1 MAIQPYQDDN
11 EGSSGPHDTAPAK
24 RLRWATQRVTG
35 SHGGTKRQSILRRLS
50 HKKRSSDESTKR
62 ESNGTDLESVPEQ
75 SEASVDQPG
84 AGRRV
89 FFNMPLPKDARDE
102 EGHPTTQ
109 FVRNKIRTA
118 KYTPISFIP
127 KNLWFQFHNIAN
139 IYFLFIII
147 LSVRDLP
154 PCLLLLLG
162 LR

>member
-1 MAIQPYQDDN
+1 MAIQPYQEDN
-11 EGSSGPHDTAPAK
+11 EASSGPHDTAPAK

-35 SHGGTKRQSILRRLS
+35 SQGGTKRQSILRRLS
-50 HKKRSSDESTKR
+50 NKKRSTDDSTKR
-62 ESNGTDLESVPEQ
+62 ESNGTDLESVPEE
-75 SEASVDQPG
+75 SEASAEQAG

-89 FFNMPLPKDARDE
+89 FFNMPLPEDARDE

-147 LSVRDLP
+147 LSVRHLP
-154 PCLLLLLG
+154 P
-162 LR
+162 